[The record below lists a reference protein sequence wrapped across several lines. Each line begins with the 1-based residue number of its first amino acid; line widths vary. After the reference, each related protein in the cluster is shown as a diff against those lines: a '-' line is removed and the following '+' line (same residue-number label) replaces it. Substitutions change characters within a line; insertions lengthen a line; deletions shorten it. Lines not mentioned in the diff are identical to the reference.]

1 MGICASCLGLNRHPS
16 QDVDESDP
24 LLDDSQPVH
33 YGGLGGEDAAQPDD
47 EDLSREREALEQITA
62 EASENMIDVSQH
74 HTFRSSQSHQVNAE
88 ADPDNAAEHQE
99 DSEDAEE
106 AAWLQS
112 IQSAGLDST
121 NEVKGMLSGA
131 LIMDIGQL
139 RQDAPPTSAKRTAV
153 R

>member
-1 MGICASCLGLNRHPS
+1 MLTKAR
-16 QDVDESDP
+16 
-24 LLDDSQPVH
+24 
-33 YGGLGGEDAAQPDD
+33 
-47 EDLSREREALEQITA
+47 
-62 EASENMIDVSQH
+62 NMIDVSQH
-74 HTFRSSQSHQVNAE
+74 HTFRSSQSHQVNADE
-88 ADPDNAAEHQE
+88 DPGNAAEHQE

-121 NEVKGMLSGA
+121 NEVKGMQSGA

>member
-74 HTFRSSQSHQVNAE
+74 HTFRSSHSHQASADE
-88 ADPDNAAEHQE
+88 DPDNAAEHQE

-112 IQSAGLDST
+112 IQSAGLDSS
-121 NEVKGMLSGA
+121 NEVKGMQSGA

-139 RQDAPPTSAKRTAV
+139 HQDAPSTSAKRTAV

>member
-1 MGICASCLGLNRHPS
+1 
-16 QDVDESDP
+16 
-24 LLDDSQPVH
+24 
-33 YGGLGGEDAAQPDD
+33 
-47 EDLSREREALEQITA
+47 
-62 EASENMIDVSQH
+62 MIDVSQH
-74 HTFRSSQSHQVNAE
+74 HTFRSGQTHQDGADGAE
-88 ADPDNAAEHQE
+88 DQE

-121 NEVKGMLSGA
+121 HEVKGMQSGA